1 MGSEMCIRDRLR
13 RIGVKWDKS
22 NFLEDLRTHTNREI
36 AHIGQE
42 ICDFSE
48 IQADEVTWGRG
59 SEYGTMSFR
68 SKSDFGLL
76 SLFQITSKAQIKFC
90 VNLLR
95 QKDVPKNILRDYVIK
110 LESNFIRDYDKLN
123 YPADI
128 FEEMNDLFTT
138 HSQVDKL
145 KQCIEGIAYRLRQ

>member
-1 MGSEMCIRDRLR
+1 M
-13 RIGVKWDKS
+13 KWEKS
-22 NFLEDLRTHTNREI
+22 NFLEDLRTHTSREI
-36 AHIGQE
+36 AHIGEE
-42 ICDFSE
+42 ICNFSE
-48 IQADEVTWGRG
+48 EEADEVTWGRG
-59 SEYGTMSFR
+59 AEYGTMSFR
-68 SKSDFGLL
+68 SKSDFGLV

-95 QKDVPKNILRDYVIK
+95 QKDVPKNIMRDYVIK

-123 YPADI
+123 YPVDT
-128 FEEMNDLFTT
+128 FEDMNDLFTT

>member
-1 MGSEMCIRDRLR
+1 M
-13 RIGVKWDKS
+13 KWEKS
-22 NFLEDLRTHTNREI
+22 NFLEDLRTHTSREI
-36 AHIGQE
+36 AHIGEE
-42 ICDFSE
+42 ICNFSE
-48 IQADEVTWGRG
+48 DEADEVTWGRG
-59 SEYGTMSFR
+59 AEYGTMSFR
-68 SKSDFGLL
+68 SKSDFGLV

-95 QKDVPKNILRDYVIK
+95 QKDVPKNIMRDYVIK

-123 YPADI
+123 YPVDT
-128 FEEMNDLFTT
+128 FEDMNDLFTT

>member
-1 MGSEMCIRDRLR
+1 M
-13 RIGVKWDKS
+13 KWDKS

-95 QKDVPKNILRDYVIK
+95 QKDVPKNILRD
-110 LESNFIRDYDKLN
+110 
-123 YPADI
+123 
-128 FEEMNDLFTT
+128 
-138 HSQVDKL
+138 
-145 KQCIEGIAYRLRQ
+145 

>member
-1 MGSEMCIRDRLR
+1 M
-13 RIGVKWDKS
+13 KWDKS
-22 NFLEDLRTHTNREI
+22 NFLEDLRTHASREI
-36 AHIGQE
+36 AHIGEE
-42 ICDFSE
+42 ICNFSLDE
-48 IQADEVTWGRG
+48 ADEVTWGRG
-59 SEYGTMSFR
+59 AEYGTMSFR
-68 SKSDFGLL
+68 SKSDFGLV

-95 QKDVPKNILRDYVIK
+95 QKEVPKNIMRDYVIK

-123 YPADI
+123 YPVDT
-128 FEEMNDLFTT
+128 FEDMNDLFTT